1 MPPLGWRVTR
11 LAPLRTPLQQW
22 AMGQVLVLNASY
34 EPLNIT
40 SWRRATVM
48 VLKGKAEGLE
58 HADGMPLRPGLQR
71 PTVIRLRQF
80 VRVPFR
86 PLPLTRRNL
95 FQRDGHQCLYC
106 GGGGNSTTGGS
117 SLSIDHVIPR
127 SRGGPHSWEN
137 VTTACLRCNVHKGNR
152 TPREAGMVLSRQPH
166 RPMSGPLF
174 EAQRQMANGH
184 HREWAKYVHGWD
196 AA

>member
-1 MPPLGWRVTR
+1 MS
-11 LAPLRTPLQQW
+11 
-22 AMGQVLVLNASY
+22 QVLVLNASY

-58 HADGMPLRPGLQR
+58 HAGDQILRHGFRR
-71 PTVIRLRQF
+71 PSVIRLRQF

-95 FQRDGHQCLYC
+95 FHRDGHRCQYC
-106 GGGGNSTTGGS
+106 GGGGLGNHGGGGAS
-117 SLSIDHVIPR
+117 AAVRLSIDHVIPR
-127 SRGGPHSWEN
+127 SRGGDHSWEN

-152 TPREAGMVLSRQPH
+152 TPREAGMVLVRQPR
-166 RPMSGPLF
+166 RPLSGPLF
-174 EAQRQMANGH
+174 EAERQMASGNH
-184 HREWAKYVHGWD
+184 QDWAKYVQGWD

>member
-1 MPPLGWRVTR
+1 MPANGLTASVSIRGRDP
-11 LAPLRTPLQQW
+11 
-22 AMGQVLVLNASY
+22 MGQVLVLNASY
-34 EPLNIT
+34 EPLNVT

-58 HADGMPLRPGLQR
+58 HAADLQLRPGFNR

-95 FQRDGHQCLYC
+95 FHRDGHRCQYC
-106 GGGGNSTTGGS
+106 GSQS
-117 SLSIDHVIPR
+117 DRLSIDHVLPR
-127 SRGGPHSWEN
+127 SRGGSHSWDN

-152 TPREAGMVLSRQPH
+152 TPREAGMVLARQPR
-166 RPMSGPLF
+166 RPLSGALF
-174 EAQRQMANGH
+174 EAERQMATGA
-184 HREWAKYVHGWD
+184 HREWAKYVQGWSEQPSLGR
-196 AA
+196 AAA

>member
-1 MPPLGWRVTR
+1 
-11 LAPLRTPLQQW
+11 
-22 AMGQVLVLNASY
+22 MGHVLVLNASY

-58 HADGMPLRPGLQR
+58 HDPTLCLRPGLQR

-95 FQRDGHQCLYC
+95 FHRDGNCCQYC
-106 GGGGNSTTGGS
+106 GSLS
-117 SLSIDHVIPR
+117 ERLSIDHVMPR
-127 SRGGPHSWEN
+127 SRGGAHAWEN

-152 TPREAGMVLSRQPH
+152 TPREAGMVLARQPR
-166 RPMSGPLF
+166 RPVSGPLF
-174 EAQRQMANGH
+174 EARRQMAHGSH
-184 HREWAKYVHGWD
+184 AEWAKYVSSWD